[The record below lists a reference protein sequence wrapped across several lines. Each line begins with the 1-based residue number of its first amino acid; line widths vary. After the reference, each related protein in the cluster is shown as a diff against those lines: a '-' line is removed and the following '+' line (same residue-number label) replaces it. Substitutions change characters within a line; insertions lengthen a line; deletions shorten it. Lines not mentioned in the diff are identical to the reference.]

1 MYCNNCGK
9 EIIEDFGTCPY
20 CKTPIGQ
27 TSNNQNR
34 NKNLYGYNQKNNNST
49 LSNFFVCIGIIIGI
63 IFIIYGFSLNL
74 DTAKNWNKY
83 PSTTTKSPTTTTP
96 STTTTTTSTP
106 STTNITL
113 KNYQQ
118 IYNEYSQKLIQ
129 AGPTSSITEMADILK
144 ERCNK
149 NGSIYVFC
157 KWNRWPICNI
167 SKLGR

>member
-9 EIIEDFGTCPY
+9 EIIENFGTCPY

-27 TSNNQNR
+27 TSNNQN
-34 NKNLYGYNQKNNNST
+34 KNLYGYNKKNNNSS
-49 LSNFFVCIGIIIGI
+49 LSNFLCCIGIIIAIIAIICGI
-63 IFIIYGFSLNL
+63 SQNMKLSK
-74 DTAKNWNKY
+74 DWNKQ
-83 PSTTTKSPTTTTP
+83 PTTKSTTTIKSPTTTT
-96 STTTTTTSTP
+96 TT
-106 STTNITL
+106 TL

-118 IYNEYSQKLIQ
+118 IYNEYSQRLI
-129 AGPTSSITEMADILK
+129 ASGPTSSITEMANILK